1 LHLAEKR
8 TEEVEKRLEGS
19 DKARAEAERKVAS
32 VGDLRDRLNAAETTL
47 SEKEEKIAKWE
58 VAIIA
63 RLDTQSARVSS
74 NISFFSFRC
83 PLFVCL
89 YNLHI
94 FIEKYLFFQQKK
106 LVRCIPGT
114 RIWKKMP
121 SWILSQFWR

>member
-19 DKARAEAERKVAS
+19 EKARAEAERKVAS

-47 SEKEEKIAKWE
+47 SEKEEQIAKWE

-74 NISFFSFRC
+74 NIFFPFAALCLFAYTTFIFLLKSTSFFSRK
-83 PLFVCL
+83 
-89 YNLHI
+89 N
-94 FIEKYLFFQQKK
+94 
-106 LVRCIPGT
+106 
-114 RIWKKMP
+114 W
-121 SWILSQFWR
+121 